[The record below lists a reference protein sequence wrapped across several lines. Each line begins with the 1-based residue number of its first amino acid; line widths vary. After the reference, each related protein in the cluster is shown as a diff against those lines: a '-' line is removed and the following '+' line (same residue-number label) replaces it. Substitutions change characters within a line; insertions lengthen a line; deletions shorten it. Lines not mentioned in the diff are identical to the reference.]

1 MKDNSLTYSGFNE
14 DAHGITMLG
23 RIVLD
28 AWLFGL
34 IPRDQDCAGWDL
46 PRMQTLMGQIEAK
59 WDQFGNLPSH
69 LPDDLRQRH
78 AELYAWATE
87 RARLRGW
94 NPELDE
100 NE

>member
-1 MKDNSLTYSGFNE
+1 MKDNNPIYSGFNE

-34 IPRDQDCAGWDL
+34 IPREEDCAGWDL
-46 PRMQTLMGQIEAK
+46 ARMQTLMRQIETQ
-59 WDQFGNLPSH
+59 WDQYGNLPSR
-69 LPDDLRQRH
+69 LPEQLRQRH
-78 AELYAWATE
+78 TELYAWATQ
-87 RARLRGW
+87 RARQRGW

-100 NE
+100 GE